1 MIYPIKNIREDFP
14 ILKQKVN
21 NYPLIYLDSA
31 ASAQRP
37 KYVFEREIQY
47 ASEQHSAVHRGIHT
61 LSKNATKYMEDIR
74 SKIAYFLNA
83 KSETEIIFVKGATEG
98 INLVAYSWGE
108 NYINTGDNIV
118 ITQMEHHAN
127 IVPWQILARKNKI
140 EIRYIPLLFN
150 GRLDIDQ
157 LKNIINHKTRL
168 LCITHMS
175 NVLGTFNEV
184 ETIIKKI
191 KKLYKITV
199 LIDGAQ
205 AIVHHDVDVQKI
217 NCDFYVFSG
226 HKLYG
231 PPGIGVL
238 YGKKEILDS
247 MPPWEGGGGMIQNVC
262 LNSGVTFNSVP
273 WKFEAGSPNIS
284 GIIGLG
290 AAIDYI
296 NQIGKAH
303 IHIHENQIINYALLK
318 LKSIPKIKI
327 YGSEPFS
334 GLISFNLEN
343 HHAYDIG
350 LILNEY
356 GIAIRTGHHCAMPIM
371 KFFKIDSMCRISIA
385 MYTNKSDIRY
395 FIKKLIK
402 TINFLEKIN

>member
-98 INLVAYSWGE
+98 INLVAYSWG
-108 NYINTGDNIV
+108 
-118 ITQMEHHAN
+118 
-127 IVPWQILARKNKI
+127 
-140 EIRYIPLLFN
+140 
-150 GRLDIDQ
+150 
-157 LKNIINHKTRL
+157 
-168 LCITHMS
+168 
-175 NVLGTFNEV
+175 
-184 ETIIKKI
+184 
-191 KKLYKITV
+191 
-199 LIDGAQ
+199 
-205 AIVHHDVDVQKI
+205 
-217 NCDFYVFSG
+217 

-247 MPPWEGGGGMIQNVC
+247 MPPWEGGG
-262 LNSGVTFNSVP
+262 GVTFNSVP

-371 KFFKIDSMCRISIA
+371 KFFKIDNI
-385 MYTNKSDIRY
+385 
-395 FIKKLIK
+395 
-402 TINFLEKIN
+402 

>member
-108 NYINTGDNIV
+108 NYINTGDNI
-118 ITQMEHHAN
+118 
-127 IVPWQILARKNKI
+127 
-140 EIRYIPLLFN
+140 
-150 GRLDIDQ
+150 
-157 LKNIINHKTRL
+157 
-168 LCITHMS
+168 
-175 NVLGTFNEV
+175 
-184 ETIIKKI
+184 
-191 KKLYKITV
+191 ITV

-247 MPPWEGGGGMIQNVC
+247 MPPWEGGG
-262 LNSGVTFNSVP
+262 GVTFNSVP

-371 KFFKIDSMCRISIA
+371 KFFKIDNI
-385 MYTNKSDIRY
+385 
-395 FIKKLIK
+395 
-402 TINFLEKIN
+402 